1 MNSLQ
6 QKFAKSSEEVNEDSV
21 SDNRNHEE
29 RREHSRRNDTI
40 LSSDDFS
47 IEENGIEY
55 KPKRKFN
62 KDYSHTRR
70 DSHAR
75 HYNNEGRDDRPRRYH
90 DDERYRKYR
99 DDDNNER
106 PRRYNNDDNYDR
118 PRRYNNDDS
127 YDRPQRYH
135 DDDNGRKSFY
145 SRNDNGNRED
155 SDNRY
160 GRRSGYSR
168 DSRHQRYNRNEHDG
182 ERDEN
187 RSRYNNRGG
196 KPRRDGEDYKNR
208 PQRFS
213 SARKYI
219 HDDSDAGN
227 LSYGPKVTKEDD
239 GMVRLN
245 KYIADSGYCSRREAD
260 NLISSGSVKVNG
272 KVIDV
277 LGTKINRTDKVQI
290 GEETLHNEKLK
301 YLLLNKPKGYI
312 TTMDD
317 PQKRNTVL
325 QLIDDACRERLF
337 PVGRLDRNTSGL
349 LLFTNDGE
357 LANKL
362 MHPKGN
368 ISKVY
373 HAVLDKSLTRAD
385 LETIANGIELE
396 DGYIK
401 VDSIAYADPNDK
413 KEIGVE
419 IHSGRNHIVRRIFE
433 YMGYTVVKLD
443 RTLYAGL
450 TKKDLPRGSWRFL
463 TQQEVNFLKML

>member
-1 MNSLQ
+1 M
-6 QKFAKSSEEVNEDSV
+6 
-21 SDNRNHEE
+21 
-29 RREHSRRNDTI
+29 I
-40 LSSDDFS
+40 
-47 IEENGIEY
+47 
-55 KPKRKFN
+55 
-62 KDYSHTRR
+62 
-70 DSHAR
+70 
-75 HYNNEGRDDRPRRYH
+75 
-90 DDERYRKYR
+90 
-99 DDDNNER
+99 
-106 PRRYNNDDNYDR
+106 
-118 PRRYNNDDS
+118 
-127 YDRPQRYH
+127 
-135 DDDNGRKSFY
+135 
-145 SRNDNGNRED
+145 
-155 SDNRY
+155 
-160 GRRSGYSR
+160 
-168 DSRHQRYNRNEHDG
+168 
-182 ERDEN
+182 
-187 RSRYNNRGG
+187 
-196 KPRRDGEDYKNR
+196 
-208 PQRFS
+208 
-213 SARKYI
+213 
-219 HDDSDAGN
+219 
-227 LSYGPKVTKEDD
+227 
-239 GMVRLN
+239 RLN
-245 KYIADSGYCSRREAD
+245 KYISDSGYCSRREAD
-260 NLISSGSVKVNG
+260 DLISSGSVKVNG
-272 KVIDV
+272 KVVDV

-290 GEETLHNEKLK
+290 GNETLHSEKLK

-337 PVGRLDRNTSGL
+337 PVGRLDRKTSGL

-373 HAVLDKSLTRAD
+373 HVVLDKSLTRAD

-433 YMGYTVVKLD
+433 SLGYTVVKLD

>member
-6 QKFAKSSEEVNEDSV
+6 QKFAKSIEEVNEDSA
-21 SDNRNHEE
+21 SDSRNHEE

-55 KPKRKFN
+55 KPKRRFN
-62 KDYSHTRR
+62 KEYSHTRR
-70 DSHAR
+70 DKHSR
-75 HYNNEGRDDRPRRYH
+75 HYNNEEREDRPRRNNDDERSRRYRDDDDNYGRPRRYH
-90 DDERYRKYR
+90 DDDE
-99 DDDNNER
+99 
-106 PRRYNNDDNYDR
+106 
-118 PRRYNNDDS
+118 
-127 YDRPQRYH
+127 H
-135 DDDNGRKSFY
+135 NGRRSFY
-145 SRNDNGNRED
+145 SRNDNENRED

-160 GRRSGYSR
+160 GRRSRYNHDENDDKRGRRYNN
-168 DSRHQRYNRNEHDG
+168 RHQRNNRNEHEG

-187 RSRYNNRGG
+187 RRSRFNDRGSR
-196 KPRRDGEDYKNR
+196 PRRDGEDFRNR

-219 HDDSDAGN
+219 HDDSSDAEK
-227 LSYGPKVTKEDD
+227 LSYGPKVAREDD
-239 GMVRLN
+239 GMIRLN
-245 KYIADSGYCSRREAD
+245 KYISDSGYCSRREAD
-260 NLISSGSVKVNG
+260 DLISSGSVKVNG
-272 KVIDV
+272 KVVDV

-290 GEETLHNEKLK
+290 GNETLHSEKLK

-337 PVGRLDRNTSGL
+337 PVGRLDRKTSGL

-373 HAVLDKSLTRAD
+373 HVVLDKSLTRAD

-419 IHSGRNHIVRRIFE
+419 IHSGRNHIVRRICE
-433 YMGYTVVKLD
+433 ALGYTVVKLD

>member
-1 MNSLQ
+1 MKEEKMNSLQ
-6 QKFAKSSEEVNEDSV
+6 QKFAKSIEEVNEDSA
-21 SDNRNHEE
+21 SDSRNHEE

-55 KPKRKFN
+55 KPKRRFN
-62 KDYSHTRR
+62 KEYSHTRR
-70 DSHAR
+70 DKHSH
-75 HYNNEGRDDRPRRYH
+75 HYNNEERDDRPQRYHDDERPRRYRDDDDNNGRPRRYH
-90 DDERYRKYR
+90 DDE
-99 DDDNNER
+99 
-106 PRRYNNDDNYDR
+106 
-118 PRRYNNDDS
+118 
-127 YDRPQRYH
+127 H
-135 DDDNGRKSFY
+135 NGRKSFY
-145 SRNDNGNRED
+145 SRNDNENRED

-160 GRRSGYSR
+160 GRRSRYNHDENDDERGRRYNN
-168 DSRHQRYNRNEHDG
+168 DNRHQRYNRNEHVG
-182 ERDEN
+182 ERDED
-187 RSRYNNRGG
+187 RKSRYNNRSSR
-196 KPRRDGEDYKNR
+196 PRRDGEDYRNR

-219 HDDSDAGN
+219 HDDSSDAEKF
-227 LSYGPKVTKEDD
+227 SYGPKITREDD
-239 GMVRLN
+239 GMIRLN
-245 KYIADSGYCSRREAD
+245 KFISDSGYCSRREAD
-260 NLISSGSVKVNG
+260 DLISSGSVKVNG
-272 KVIDV
+272 IVVDV

-290 GEETLHNEKLK
+290 GNETLHNEKLK

-325 QLIDDACRERLF
+325 QLIDGACRERLF
-337 PVGRLDRNTSGL
+337 PVGRLDRKTSGL

-368 ISKVY
+368 ITKVY
-373 HAVLDKSLTRAD
+373 HVVLDKSLTRAD
-385 LETIANGIELE
+385 LETIANGIELD

-433 YMGYTVVKLD
+433 SLGYTVVKLD

>member
-6 QKFAKSSEEVNEDSV
+6 QKFAKSKEEVNEDSA
-21 SDNRNHEE
+21 SDSRNHEE

-55 KPKRKFN
+55 KPKRRFN
-62 KDYSHTRR
+62 KEYSHTRR
-70 DSHAR
+70 DKHSR
-75 HYNNEGRDDRPRRYH
+75 HYNNEEREDRPRRYNDDERSRRYRDDDDNYGRPRRYH
-90 DDERYRKYR
+90 DDDE
-99 DDDNNER
+99 
-106 PRRYNNDDNYDR
+106 
-118 PRRYNNDDS
+118 
-127 YDRPQRYH
+127 H
-135 DDDNGRKSFY
+135 NGRRSFY
-145 SRNDNGNRED
+145 SRNDNENRED

-160 GRRSGYSR
+160 GRRSRYNHDENDDERGR
-168 DSRHQRYNRNEHDG
+168 RFNNRHQRNNRNEHEG
-182 ERDEN
+182 ERNEN
-187 RSRYNNRGG
+187 RKSRYNDRGSR
-196 KPRRDGEDYKNR
+196 PRRDVEDFRNR

-219 HDDSDAGN
+219 HDDSSDAEK
-227 LSYGPKVTKEDD
+227 LSYGPKVAREDD
-239 GMVRLN
+239 GMIRLN
-245 KYIADSGYCSRREAD
+245 KYISDSGYCSRREAD
-260 NLISSGSVKVNG
+260 DLISSGSVKVNG
-272 KVIDV
+272 KVVDV

-290 GEETLHNEKLK
+290 GNETLHSEKLK

-337 PVGRLDRNTSGL
+337 PVGRLDRKTSGL

-373 HAVLDKSLTRAD
+373 HVVLDKSLTRAD

-433 YMGYTVVKLD
+433 SLGYTVVKLD

>member
-6 QKFAKSSEEVNEDSV
+6 QKFAKSKEEVNEDSA
-21 SDNRNHEE
+21 SDSRNHEE

-55 KPKRKFN
+55 KPKRRFN
-62 KDYSHTRR
+62 KEYSHTRR
-70 DSHAR
+70 DKHSR
-75 HYNNEGRDDRPRRYH
+75 HYNNEEREDRPRRYNDDERSRRYRNDDDNYGRPRRYH
-90 DDERYRKYR
+90 DDDE
-99 DDDNNER
+99 
-106 PRRYNNDDNYDR
+106 
-118 PRRYNNDDS
+118 
-127 YDRPQRYH
+127 H
-135 DDDNGRKSFY
+135 NGRRSFY
-145 SRNDNGNRED
+145 SRNDNENRED

-160 GRRSGYSR
+160 GRRSRYNHDENDDKRGRRYNN
-168 DSRHQRYNRNEHDG
+168 RHQRNNRNEHEG

-187 RSRYNNRGG
+187 RRSRFNDRGSR
-196 KPRRDGEDYKNR
+196 PRRDGEEYRNR

-219 HDDSDAGN
+219 HDDSSDAEK
-227 LSYGPKVTKEDD
+227 LSYGPKVAREDD
-239 GMVRLN
+239 GMIRLN
-245 KYIADSGYCSRREAD
+245 KYISDSGYCSRREAD
-260 NLISSGSVKVNG
+260 DLISSGSVKVNG
-272 KVIDV
+272 KVVDV

-290 GEETLHNEKLK
+290 GNETLHSEKLK

-337 PVGRLDRNTSGL
+337 PVGRLDRKTSGL

-373 HAVLDKSLTRAD
+373 HVVLDKSLTRAD

-433 YMGYTVVKLD
+433 SLGYTVVKLD

>member
-6 QKFAKSSEEVNEDSV
+6 QKFAKSKEEVNEDSA
-21 SDNRNHEE
+21 SDSRNHEE

-55 KPKRKFN
+55 KPKRRFN
-62 KDYSHTRR
+62 KEYSHTRR
-70 DSHAR
+70 DKHSR
-75 HYNNEGRDDRPRRYH
+75 HYNNE
-90 DDERYRKYR
+90 ER
-99 DDDNNER
+99 E
-106 PRRYNNDDNYDR
+106 DR
-118 PRRYNNDDS
+118 PRRYNDDERS
-127 YDRPQRYH
+127 RRYRD
-135 DDDNGRKSFY
+135 DDDNYGRRSFY
-145 SRNDNGNRED
+145 SRNDNENRED

-160 GRRSGYSR
+160 GRRSRYNHDENDDERGR
-168 DSRHQRYNRNEHDG
+168 RFNNRHQRNNRNEHEG
-182 ERDEN
+182 ERNEN
-187 RSRYNNRGG
+187 RKSRYNDRSSR
-196 KPRRDGEDYKNR
+196 PRRDGEDFRNR

-219 HDDSDAGN
+219 HDDSSDAEK
-227 LSYGPKVTKEDD
+227 LSYGPKVAREDD
-239 GMVRLN
+239 GMIRLN
-245 KYIADSGYCSRREAD
+245 KYISDSGYCSRREAD
-260 NLISSGSVKVNG
+260 DLISSGSVKVNG
-272 KVIDV
+272 KVVDV

-290 GEETLHNEKLK
+290 GNETLHSEKLK

-337 PVGRLDRNTSGL
+337 PVGRLDRKTSGL

-373 HAVLDKSLTRAD
+373 HVVLDKSLTRAD

-433 YMGYTVVKLD
+433 SLGYTVVKLD